1 MDKEKITIQDKNFE
15 YYKELVINAVGETDW
30 NKNTGFYVKMYNE
43 YKKYPGGENL
53 IIEEVSNFKS
63 ILNERALSDREG
75 IENEGAYLNKSL
87 QNGLKNLQI
96 NNPEIKSNNGRTTEM
111 ININVIEINPG
122 WATDK
127 YLSDERIV
135 VFNDGDVER
144 KLIARNK
151 TTHKLPNNTTMKI
164 LFEIER
170 IYLENNCPEDRII
183 TFYSRDMLKRLGWDF
198 SGESYEKL
206 KENLKILRYTEILSD
221 KFYRYKDKN
230 DKIKYIPGKLSFN
243 ILDSLEIYDEKDD
256 EKDDESN
263 ENNNNTLFED
273 KKIVNEKRIK
283 VKVGL
288 NKYFA
293 DNIRKKY
300 YNVIRS
306 SIYNKLESPIE
317 FFLSLLLL
325 KRSGQNNNNI
335 VLRIDKLCEQ
345 IGIVTKD
352 ISERKRNLS
361 KTLDKLKEKNI
372 IKNWEFKDKL
382 VYINFI

>member
-1 MDKEKITIQDKNFE
+1 MEKEKIIIKDENFE
-15 YYKELVINAVGETDW
+15 YYKELVISAVGETDW

-43 YKKYPGGENL
+43 YKKYPGGENS

-63 ILNERALSDREG
+63 ILNERWLSDREE
-75 IENEGAYLNKSL
+75 IENEAAYLNKSL
-87 QNGLKNLQI
+87 QNGLTNLRVD
-96 NNPEIKSNNGRTTEM
+96 NPEIKSNNGRTTEM

-127 YLSDERIV
+127 YLSDERV
-135 VFNDGDVER
+135 VIFNDGVVER

-151 TTHKLPNNTTMKI
+151 TTHKLPNNTTMTI

-183 TFYSRDMLKRLGWDF
+183 TFYSYDMLKRLGWDF
-198 SGESYEKL
+198 SKKSYENL

-256 EKDDESN
+256 EKVEEII
-263 ENNNNTLFED
+263 ENDTLFDD
-273 KKIVNEKRIK
+273 KKKTNKKRIK
-283 VKVGL
+283 AKVGL

-293 DNIRKKY
+293 DNVRKKY

-325 KRSGQNNNNI
+325 KRSGQNKNNL

-345 IGIVTKD
+345 IGVVTKD
-352 ISERKRNLS
+352 TYERKRNLS
-361 KTLDKLKEKNI
+361 KTFEKLKEKNI
-372 IKNWEFKDKL
+372 IKNWEFKDEL